1 MPLTTILQLQVSLLS
16 GNILT
21 LRLNLIQASIV
32 YSLLEG
38 GKTEEEV
45 VADLNTEKT
54 LIRSFLEAAQFL
66 RLDGPLFA
74 INWDSALS
82 GQQDYTLQVEEKA
95 RERKVIEQ
103 DRNILL
109 EAGIVRFIKRK
120 KEAMFEEVYG
130 YLCESI
136 KLFHPQPAVLFPL
149 GRWLRARFR
158 SWREEIL

>member
-1 MPLTTILQLQVSLLS
+1 MPLTTILVVQVSLLS
-16 GNILT
+16 GKVLS

-32 YSLLEG
+32 YSLLERS
-38 GKTEEEV
+38 KTEEEL
-45 VADLNTEKT
+45 VADLNTEKA
-54 LIRSFLEAAQFL
+54 LIRSFLEAAKFL
-66 RLDGPLFA
+66 QLCGSLFA

-82 GQQDYTLQVEEKA
+82 GHLDYTLQVQEKA

-136 KLFHPQPAVLFPL
+136 KLFNPQPAVQ
-149 GRWLRARFR
+149 
-158 SWREEIL
+158 SD